1 MRKLLAVICLTL
13 SVAGAGAFAADK
25 VTHTYPVGKFGSISM
40 PVDSAWRE
48 TPPAPNAA
56 QNAPPTVTW
65 DSPTPG
71 KFQMLM
77 TPIPVAAGKTQ
88 SDADVRNLVD
98 KTAKEMAPQSQE
110 KNLPLTPIAGAEA
123 KGYFFHAT
131 DPSPKPGE
139 FKYLYQGA
147 VAVGNVLATFTVLYN
162 TGGEDDAK
170 SALACIQALH
180 YAPPK

>member
-13 SVAGAGAFAADK
+13 YIAGSGVLAADK
-25 VTHTYPVGKFGSISM
+25 ATRTYPVGKFGSISM
-40 PVDSAWRE
+40 PVDGAWRE
-48 TPPAPNAA
+48 TPPAPNA
-56 QNAPPTVTW
+56 PTITW
-65 DSPTPG
+65 DSPAPSR
-71 KFQMLM
+71 FQMLM

-88 SDADVRNLVD
+88 SDADVRALVD
-98 KTAKEMAPQSQE
+98 KNAKEMAPQSQE
-110 KNLPLTPIAGAEA
+110 KNLPLTPLAGAEA
-123 KGYFFHAT
+123 KGYFFRAT

-162 TGGEDDAK
+162 SGGEEDAK
-170 SALACIQALH
+170 SALASVQALR